1 MVIGLNV
8 TIVWEYSR
16 VRQNIFPC
24 GNFVLSSRFVYS
36 MSVVEPNIDLAVFG
50 ILDRRAESDAR
61 RSILAGVSG
70 IDGSGK
76 GYVANQIVQRL
87 LQQHRHAVVLP
98 GDGWLNLPTARFNTQ
113 NPSPHFYENALRM
126 DEMLEQLVLPLQRK
140 RSHSG
145 IMNFTEETAPTYR
158 SEPYAFQNVDVIV
171 LECIFLFKRRYRHH
185 FDFAI
190 WIDCS
195 FETALKRAIAR
206 RQENLPED
214 ETIRAYE
221 TIYFPAQRIHLREDR
236 PRETADLIIKNDG

>member
-1 MVIGLNV
+1 
-8 TIVWEYSR
+8 
-16 VRQNIFPC
+16 
-24 GNFVLSSRFVYS
+24 
-36 MSVVEPNIDLAVFG
+36 
-50 ILDRRAESDAR
+50 
-61 RSILAGVSG
+61 
-70 IDGSGK
+70 
-76 GYVANQIVQRL
+76 
-87 LQQHRHAVVLP
+87 
-98 GDGWLNLPTARFNTQ
+98 
-113 NPSPHFYENALRM
+113 ALRM
-126 DEMLEQLVLPLQRK
+126 DEMSEQLVLPLQRK

-145 IMNFTEETAPTYR
+145 IMNFTEETATAYR

-190 WIDCS
+190 WIECS

-221 TIYFPAQRIHLREDR
+221 TIYFPAQRIHLRDDR